1 MPTLESSNASSIKRC
16 SRPALS
22 GRLFRTARRLSATA
36 TASVYILRRA
46 GVSSGIMKTKFR
58 NQFAV
63 TVLAVLSVCSLA
75 SFASAQEPTKAIA
88 VLHSAS
94 GSQVAGTVTFT
105 KVGDTVQ
112 VVADITGLTPGK
124 HGFHI
129 HEFGDCSAADASSA
143 GGHFNPMKKPH
154 GAPDAA
160 ERHAGDLGNL
170 EADST
175 GKAHLELKDS
185 MLKLSGENCI
195 MGRGVIVHEKV
206 DDWSQPTGNAGGRL
220 ACGVIGVAKP

>member
-1 MPTLESSNASSIKRC
+1 MKNTSSKL
-16 SRPALS
+16 LS
-22 GRLFRTARRLSATA
+22 
-36 TASVYILRRA
+36 
-46 GVSSGIMKTKFR
+46 
-58 NQFAV
+58 
-63 TVLAVLSVCSLA
+63 VLALVGIALTLSLGNA
-75 SFASAQEPTKAIA
+75 FAQEPTKAIA

-105 KVGDTVQ
+105 KTGDTVQ

-143 GGHFNPMKKPH
+143 GGHFNPMHKPH
-154 GAPDAA
+154 GAPDSP
-160 ERHAGDLGNL
+160 ERHEGDMGNL

-185 MLKLSGENCI
+185 MLKFSGADSI
-195 MGRGVIVHEKV
+195 LGHAVIVHEKV
-206 DDWSQPTGNAGGRL
+206 DDWSQPVGNAGGRL
-220 ACGVIGVAKP
+220 ACGVIGVTKP

>member
-1 MPTLESSNASSIKRC
+1 
-16 SRPALS
+16 
-22 GRLFRTARRLSATA
+22 
-36 TASVYILRRA
+36 
-46 GVSSGIMKTKFR
+46 MKTNFH
-58 NQFAV
+58 NHFVIAA
-63 TVLAVLSVCSLA
+63 LAAILVCSLG
-75 SFASAQEPTKAIA
+75 SFASAQETKKAIA

-94 GSQVAGTVTFT
+94 GSQVTGTVTFT
-105 KVGDTVQ
+105 QMGDTVQ
-112 VVADITGLTPGK
+112 VVADVTGLTPGK

-175 GKAHLELKDS
+175 GKAHLELKDN
-185 MLKLSGENCI
+185 MLKLSGENSI
-195 MGRGVIVHEKV
+195 LGRGVIVHEKV
-206 DDWSQPTGNAGGRL
+206 DDWSQPVGNAGSRL